1 MELIEIFNTFCRY
14 VDKEIF
20 SEENIGSYVAFVIDQ
35 AFIKQFCHTYSISEY
50 ELMSS
55 VKACI
60 FQRDILS
67 IKGILAIQLYAAS
80 KRAYSDGI
88 TARDYRDRLAQVLN
102 WDIKEVQKW
111 FQDYQEQSWE
121 LLYQW
126 CDSHFYY
133 ITKCERKKNTGKYVQ
148 YPVKQALCVFTD
160 EDLKYIA
167 AAFVDKNLQPGEDI
181 QEKDFWR
188 LLNNNITSYIGTN
201 HGKDVITKSISE
213 KDYKTQIFNF
223 YLRWDGKFKIKNN
236 QHIQAI
242 DTDICKYYLYIRK
255 GYKQIE
261 VRTNNLTLIHAIS
274 LADLSSIALKKY
286 YNFKRDGVIV
296 FKKDD
301 IYEDTWQETRY
312 IDSGNEGIAVCL
324 KGTWY
329 CSLLRRHDNI
339 LFENQKVIIYRVIES
354 LSTKDFFTQKRD
366 YSLEGG
372 LKIGRNI
379 YLRNAGPVLRLERLS
394 HVWIDSKLIKE
405 KKLIYSFYNLSPG
418 MHTIKLPHFKKID
431 IEIVIPKLKCHF
443 WNNDYNKWY
452 YNKKNVIWE
461 SGKYEHGNVGL
472 DFSSIVPTDVNSSEG
487 ILERWA
493 KYLLVGRYNNN
504 ETNIGIKI
512 IR

>member
-35 AFIKQFCHTYSISEY
+35 AFIKQFCRTYSISEY

-67 IKGILAIQLYAAS
+67 IKGIIAIQLYAAS

-255 GYKQIE
+255 SYKQIE

-312 IDSGNEGIAVCL
+312 
-324 KGTWY
+324 T
-329 CSLLRRHDNI
+329 
-339 LFENQKVIIYRVIES
+339 
-354 LSTKDFFTQKRD
+354 
-366 YSLEGG
+366 
-372 LKIGRNI
+372 
-379 YLRNAGPVLRLERLS
+379 
-394 HVWIDSKLIKE
+394 
-405 KKLIYSFYNLSPG
+405 
-418 MHTIKLPHFKKID
+418 
-431 IEIVIPKLKCHF
+431 
-443 WNNDYNKWY
+443 
-452 YNKKNVIWE
+452 
-461 SGKYEHGNVGL
+461 
-472 DFSSIVPTDVNSSEG
+472 
-487 ILERWA
+487 
-493 KYLLVGRYNNN
+493 
-504 ETNIGIKI
+504 
-512 IR
+512 